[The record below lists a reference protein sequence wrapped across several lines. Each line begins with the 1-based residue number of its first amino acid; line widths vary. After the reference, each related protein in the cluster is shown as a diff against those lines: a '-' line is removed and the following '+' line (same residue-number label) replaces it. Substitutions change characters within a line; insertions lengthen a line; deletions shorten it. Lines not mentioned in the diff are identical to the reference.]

1 MIRQKFGRGAFLAL
15 LLNPALLLVD
25 HGHFQYNGVSLGLF
39 LIALCLGN
47 RIITKVSKVTAVNLV
62 VKHVLSGIR

>member
-1 MIRQKFGRGAFLAL
+1 MVREKFGRGAFLAL

-39 LIALCLGN
+39 LIALCLGIFRKIEN
-47 RIITKVSKVTAVNLV
+47 RQPM
-62 VKHVLSGIR
+62 